1 MTPTCSTGAQ
11 SDVSKHQKSTMCLRE
26 KNTLCYIFHVGVSY
40 RAVGHESTI
49 WYSQKEE
56 EEIRQSIH
64 EVALESAKITCIM
77 CEEALEKGLTLWIHE
92 MTINKKSMV
101 KAL

>member
-1 MTPTCSTGAQ
+1 M
-11 SDVSKHQKSTMCLRE
+11 
-26 KNTLCYIFHVGVSY
+26 FHVGVND

-56 EEIRQSIH
+56 EEIRQSVL
-64 EVALESAKITCIM
+64 EVDLESAKVTSIV
-77 CEEALEKGLTLWIHE
+77 CEEALEKGVTLWIHE
-92 MTINKKSMV
+92 VTINKKSMV